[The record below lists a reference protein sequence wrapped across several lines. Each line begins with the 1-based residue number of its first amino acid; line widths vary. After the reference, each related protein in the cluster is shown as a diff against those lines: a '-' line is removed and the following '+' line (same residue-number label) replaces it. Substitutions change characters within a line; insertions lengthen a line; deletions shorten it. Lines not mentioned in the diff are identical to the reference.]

1 MNKKY
6 QASIQIHSII
16 VKKKKINIFSLSLLT
31 SGTSRLDTNTNI
43 INSTLRYDMIANRRT
58 QLSRYKIHNNGL
70 FSTGDTKWE
79 TKKINNETDQR

>member
-16 VKKKKINIFSLSLLT
+16 VKKKFNIFSFSLLT
-31 SGTSRLDTNTNI
+31 SGTSRLDTNI
-43 INSTLRYDMIANRRT
+43 INSSLRYDMIANRT

-70 FSTGDTKWE
+70 FSTGDTK
-79 TKKINNETDQR
+79 